1 MTFSKNFMYDEKTN
15 TLYINSDIIMCDT
28 KGMTFK
34 ERYKAMMAHF
44 KLSMEERINLSKY
57 KFQILDEIAKHK
69 DCKLSEFSNL

>member
-28 KGMTFK
+28 EGMTFK
-34 ERYKAMMAHF
+34 ERSKAMMAHF

-57 KFQILDEIAKHK
+57 KLQILDEIAKHPG
-69 DCKLSEFSNL
+69 CKLSEFTNL